1 MFFQKKIIV
10 FIYSFIMSNQH
21 TARNRALWNNSSV
34 DQRDELEMLEQIHLQ
49 ALQSNQ
55 NIRDALKTK
64 ELQDLIRNIDKSKCR
79 LEALAAAQ
87 HNIPQF
93 REFCQ
98 LLLGTIYDAED
109 NKYKY

>member
-1 MFFQKKIIV
+1 MNQQQQ
-10 FIYSFIMSNQH
+10 QH
-21 TARNRALWNNSSV
+21 TARNRALWNSQN
-34 DQRDELEMLEQIHLQ
+34 QEELEMLEQIHLH
-49 ALQSNQ
+49 ALQSNK

-98 LLLGTIYDAED
+98 LLLSSIYGAED
-109 NKYKY
+109 SKTRY